1 MKKMQR
7 REEREHRGWRAA
19 LLFQARS
26 NEPDLCAHRHFCSTG
41 KEKER
46 RIIRRMMSRRTL
58 HRLFSSCLAN
68 TLRGTTSSVPRLS

>member
-7 REEREHRGWRAA
+7 REEREHREWRAA

-46 RIIRRMMSRRTL
+46 RIIRRMMNRRTL
-58 HRLFSSCLAN
+58 HRLFSSVPLR
-68 TLRGTTSSVPRLS
+68 TL

>member
-7 REEREHRGWRAA
+7 REEREDRGWRAA

-46 RIIRRMMSRRTL
+46 RIIRRMTNRRTL
-58 HRLFSSCLAN
+58 HRLFSSSFAN
-68 TLRGTTSSVPRLS
+68 TLRGTTTSVPRLS